1 MDSKQMKIL
10 ILVLSLPIFL
20 SSCAT
25 SSSIVNSSPGFV
37 VIESPR
43 LSGCGQMITNI
54 AQEHCYKTGKN
65 AVFVDSWVKPFQSDV
80 CRYEC
85 KN

>member
-1 MDSKQMKIL
+1 MKIL
-10 ILVLSLPIFL
+10 ILILSLPVFL

-25 SSSIVNSSPGFV
+25 SASIVNSSPGFV

-43 LSGCGQMITNI
+43 LSGCGQLITNI
-54 AQEHCYKTGKN
+54 AQEHCNKTGKN
-65 AVFVDSWVKPFQSDV
+65 AVFVDGWVKPFQSDV